1 MGITKCNTMDAI
13 WRLGSRHVDDS
24 GGEEMPSNLLKLP
37 NKFYLLST
45 DDM

>member
-13 WRLGSRHVDDS
+13 WRLGSRCADYSD
-24 GGEEMPSNLLKLP
+24 GGKMPNNLLGLRDKR
-37 NKFYLLST
+37 YLLST